1 MEKGGL
7 STALAEAGV
16 TAMAASAFSDE
27 MRVGL
32 RGMVRRVWA
41 PRGVKVRQAQAL
53 VYTWRYLAVALNGLT
68 GMLHWAWLPSMKKEG
83 LAQLVADW
91 QRAGV
96 TALVWDGAA
105 SHRSHVV
112 RDVGLPLIIQPPAS
126 PELNP
131 PERLFQELRRHLEGR
146 SYPDLDVKIA
156 RADAFLREL
165 AADPDRLRSLTG
177 WAWIA
182 AALAPASPFPAPS

>member
-7 STALAEAGV
+7 RTALAEAGV
-16 TAMAASAFSDE
+16 TALAASAFSAE

-68 GMLHWAWLPSMKKEG
+68 GMLHWAWLPNMKKEG
-83 LAQLVADW
+83 LAQLVGDW
-91 QRAGV
+91 QTAGV
-96 TALVWDGAA
+96 AALVWDGAA
-105 SHRSHVV
+105 SHRAHVV
-112 RDVGLPLIIQPPAS
+112 RDAGLPLITQPPAS

-131 PERLFQELRRHLEGR
+131 SERLFQELRRHLEGR
-146 SYPDLDVKIA
+146 AYPDLDAKIA
-156 RADAFLREL
+156 RADAFLRDL
-165 AADPDRLRSLTG
+165 AAAPGRLRALTG

-182 AALAPASPFPAPS
+182 TALAPVAPFPAPS

>member
-1 MEKGGL
+1 VEP
-7 STALAEAGV
+7 TAAIG
-16 TAMAASAFSDE
+16 FSDE

-41 PRGVKVRQAQAL
+41 PRGVKVQQSQVL
-53 VYTWRYLAVALNGLT
+53 TYTWRYLAVALNGLT

-91 QRAGV
+91 QTAGV
-96 TALVWDGAA
+96 AALVWDGAA
-105 SHRSHVV
+105 SHRARVV
-112 RDVGLPLIIQPPAS
+112 RDVGLPLIAQPAAS

-146 SYPDLDVKIA
+146 TYPDLDAKIA
-156 RADAFLREL
+156 RADAFLRAL

-182 AALAPASPFPAPS
+182 AALAPSIAFPAPS

>member
-1 MEKGGL
+1 
-7 STALAEAGV
+7 V
-16 TAMAASAFSDE
+16 PVAAAIGFSDE

-41 PRGVKVRQAQAL
+41 PRGVKVQQAQAL
-53 VYTWRYLAVALNGLT
+53 VYTWRYLAVALNGHT

-83 LAQLVADW
+83 IAHLVADW
-91 QRAGV
+91 QATGV
-96 TALVWDGAA
+96 AALVWDGAA
-105 SHRSHVV
+105 AHRARVV
-112 RDVGLPLIIQPPAS
+112 RAVGLPLITQPPAS

-146 SYPDLDVKIA
+146 SYPDLDTKIA
-156 RADAFLREL
+156 RADAFLRDL
-165 AADPDRLRSLTG
+165 AGDADRLRSLTG

-182 AALAPASPFPAPS
+182 ATLAPVKPFPAPS